1 LTFQAP
7 NGSDASSKSISSY
20 LRSTA
25 PIPLAAIFSRTSEP
39 ELDLTGRSRE
49 RDNDEM
55 ALSPSR
61 YDAIVIGAGHNGL
74 VTTCYLAR
82 AGLRVLVLERRDVVG
97 GACVTEETFPG
108 FKVST
113 AAYVNSLFHT
123 AIIRDLNLAA
133 YGYEALA
140 RDPSSFTPFPD
151 GRSLLMGPDADL
163 TRKEIAKFSARDA
176 ERYPRYE
183 AMLERVA
190 AVVEPTLTMAPPN
203 VLKPRLGDLRT
214 LLSLGRSFRRLGDG
228 AGEAVEILTGAARP
242 ILDRWFESEELKGTL
257 ATDAVIGAMASPSTP
272 GTAYVLF
279 HHVMGESGGKRGVW
293 AYVRGG
299 MGGLTQALAA
309 VARDLG
315 ADIRCD
321 AEVARILV
329 HEGRAVGVALATG
342 DEYRAPIVA
351 SNADA
356 RVTFLRLL
364 ERSDL
369 PEAFV
374 ADVERISYASA
385 SLKINVALAEL
396 PSFRA
401 VPGTAPGPQHRGTI
415 HICPDQDY
423 IERAFDDAKYGR
435 PSAEP
440 VLECTIPSAVDET
453 VAPPG
458 RHLMSMFVQYAPY
471 ELRDGSWGDRREA
484 FADRC
489 FDLLEEYA
497 PNFKRAVLARQ
508 VLTPV
513 DLERVFNLT
522 GGNIFQ
528 GAMTPGQLFA
538 FRPVP
543 GHARYRT
550 PLGGLY
556 LCGAAAHPGGGVMGT
571 PGLNAAREILGR
583 RRLRASL

>member
-1 LTFQAP
+1 
-7 NGSDASSKSISSY
+7 
-20 LRSTA
+20 
-25 PIPLAAIFSRTSEP
+25 
-39 ELDLTGRSRE
+39 
-49 RDNDEM
+49 M

-61 YDAIVIGAGHNGL
+61 YDAIVVGAGHNGL
-74 VTTCYLAR
+74 VTACYLAR
-82 AGLRVLVLERRDVVG
+82 AGLRVLIVERRHVVG

-113 AAYVNSLFHT
+113 AAYVNSLFHK
-123 AIIRDLNLAA
+123 AIVRDLKLSAH
-133 YGYEALA
+133 GYEVLA
-140 RDPSSFTPFPD
+140 RDPSSFTPLPD

-163 TRKEIAKFSARDA
+163 TRKEIAKFSVRDA

-190 AVVEPTLTMAPPN
+190 TVIEPTLTMAPPD
-203 VLKPRLGDLRT
+203 LLRPRLGDVRT
-214 LLSLGRSFRRLGDG
+214 LLSLGRAFRRLGDR
-228 AGEAVEILTGAARP
+228 AAEVVEILTGAARP
-242 ILDRWFESEELKGTL
+242 ILDRWFESEELKATL
-257 ATDAVIGAMASPSTP
+257 ATDAIIGAMASPSMP

-279 HHVMGESGGKRGVW
+279 HHVMGESGGKRGAW
-293 AYVRGG
+293 GYVRGG

-321 AEVARILV
+321 AEVTRILV
-329 HEGRAVGVALATG
+329 HDGRAVGVALAVG
-342 DEYRAPIVA
+342 DEYHAPIVA
-351 SNADA
+351 SSADA

-364 ERSDL
+364 ERGAL

-374 ADVERISYASA
+374 AAVERISYASA

-401 VPGTAPGPQHRGTI
+401 LPGTAPGPQHRGTI

-435 PSAEP
+435 PSTEP
-440 VLECTIPSAVDET
+440 VLECTIPSVVDPT

-471 ELRDGSWGDRREA
+471 ALRDGSWDDRREA

-489 FDLLEEYA
+489 FDLLDEYA

-508 VLTPV
+508 VLTPL

-583 RRLRASL
+583 RRLRGSV

>member
-1 LTFQAP
+1 
-7 NGSDASSKSISSY
+7 
-20 LRSTA
+20 
-25 PIPLAAIFSRTSEP
+25 
-39 ELDLTGRSRE
+39 
-49 RDNDEM
+49 M

-74 VTTCYLAR
+74 VTACYLAR
-82 AGLRVLVLERRDVVG
+82 AGRRVLVLERRHVVG

-123 AIIRDLNLAA
+123 AIVSDLKLAA
-133 YGYEALA
+133 YGYEVLA

-151 GRSLLMGPDADL
+151 GRSLMMGPDADL
-163 TRKEIAKFSARDA
+163 TRKEIAKFSDRDA
-176 ERYPRYE
+176 ERYPQYE

-190 AVVEPTLTMAPPN
+190 AVVEPTLTTAPPDL
-203 VLKPRLGDLRT
+203 LKPRLGDLRT
-214 LLSLGRSFRRLGDG
+214 LLSLGRAFRRLGDST
-228 AGEAVEILTGAARP
+228 GEAVEILTGAARP

-257 ATDAVIGAMASPSTP
+257 ATDAVIGAMASPSMP

-279 HHVMGESGGKRGVW
+279 HHVMGEGGGKRGVW
-293 AYVRGG
+293 GYVRGG

-309 VARDLG
+309 AARDLG
-315 ADIRCD
+315 ADIRCE
-321 AEVARILV
+321 AEVTRILV
-329 HEGRAVGVALATG
+329 RDGRAVGVALASG
-342 DEYRAPIVA
+342 DEYRAPVVA

-356 RVTFLRLL
+356 SVTFLRLL
-364 ERSDL
+364 DRSAL

-385 SLKINVALAEL
+385 SLKINVALTEL
-396 PSFRA
+396 PNFRA
-401 VPGTAPGPQHRGTI
+401 LPGTEPGPQHRGTI

-435 PSAEP
+435 TSAEP
-440 VLECTIPSAVDET
+440 VLECTIPSVVDPT

-471 ELRDGSWGDRREA
+471 ELRDGSWDDRGET

-489 FDLLEEYA
+489 FDLVDEYA
-497 PNFKRAVLARQ
+497 PNFKRAVLDRQ
-508 VLTPV
+508 VLTPL

-550 PLGGLY
+550 PLRGLY

-583 RRLRASL
+583 RSLRASV

>member
-1 LTFQAP
+1 MAQRD
-7 NGSDASSKSISSY
+7 SD
-20 LRSTA
+20 
-25 PIPLAAIFSRTSEP
+25 
-39 ELDLTGRSRE
+39 
-49 RDNDEM
+49 
-55 ALSPSR
+55 

-74 VTTCYLAR
+74 VTACYLAR
-82 AGLRVLVLERRDVVG
+82 AGLRVLVLERRYVVG

-123 AIIRDLNLAA
+123 PIVRDLKLAA
-133 YGYEALA
+133 YGYEVLA
-140 RDPSSFTPFPD
+140 RDPSSFTPLPD
-151 GRSLLMGPDADL
+151 GRSLIMGPNAEL
-163 TRKEIAKFSARDA
+163 TRKEIAKFSVRDA

-183 AMLERVA
+183 EMLERVA
-190 AVVEPTLTMAPPN
+190 ALVEPTLTMAPPDP
-203 VLKPRLGDLRT
+203 LRPRLGDIRT
-214 LLSLGRSFRRLGDG
+214 LLSLGRSFRRLGNG

-257 ATDAVIGAMASPSTP
+257 ATDAIIGAMASPSMP

-279 HHVMGESGGKRGVW
+279 HHVMGEAGGARGVW
-293 AYVRGG
+293 GYMRGG
-299 MGGLTQALAA
+299 MGGVTQALAA
-309 VARDLG
+309 AARDLG
-315 ADIRCD
+315 ADIRCN
-321 AEVARILV
+321 AEVERILV
-329 HEGRAVGVALATG
+329 RDGRAVGVALTGG
-342 DEYRAPIVA
+342 DEFNAPIVA

-356 RVTFLRLL
+356 RVTFLHLL
-364 ERSDL
+364 ERYAL
-369 PEAFV
+369 PDEFV
-374 ADVERISYASA
+374 DDVERISYTSA

-396 PSFRA
+396 PDFRA
-401 VPGTAPGPQHRGTI
+401 LPGTAPGPQHRGTI

-440 VLECTIPSAVDET
+440 VLECTIPSAVDPT

-471 ELRDGSWGDRREA
+471 ELRDGSWDDQREA

-489 FDLLEEYA
+489 FDVLDEYA
-497 PNFKRAVLARQ
+497 PNFKRSVIDRQ
-508 VLTPV
+508 VLTPL

-543 GHARYRT
+543 GYARYRT
-550 PLGGLY
+550 PLKGLY

-571 PGLNAAREILGR
+571 PGFNAAREILGQ
-583 RRLRASL
+583 RRLRARRGNRRTTTHVSA